1 MSEMSEMNFSREPE
15 RLMESLMENRDRLSR
30 LRVLQALTDLYLD
43 ADSYEAARECIEEV
57 LAQSAQLELSQEE
70 RGILLYKLGR
80 ALRAMARLP
89 EAVRKTEQA
98 REALRES
105 GSREYLGKVELLSAE
120 IAMAGGEY
128 ESCLRHCMV
137 ALPLIESFG
146 HEREKAKAQRIAGL
160 AHFRLG
166 NLNECRRNFEDSL
179 EICRHSGDL
188 EGSGKSYS
196 NLGLLFT
203 CRGEWARARECL
215 AQALEIAASAGNT
228 VQIAIRSYN
237 MGCLER
243 KSGRWDV
250 AEEYLNKSLD
260 LFRSVEHPAGVSW
273 ALSELGI
280 LFSQRGELEMAK
292 DYLVGARDYVR
303 GLGLHRE
310 EFFAVVAL
318 ARALVDAG
326 RWQEALE
333 PIEEAVANV
342 NSHAPQG
349 DLACEALTVYAECL
363 AAAGRSMDAREQAL
377 RATELARKLTGRYE
391 EGAAQR
397 ALGAASDGAAAIH
410 AFERSLK
417 ILRDLGDDHEVA
429 VTLARYGGR
438 LAVVGETADEA
449 RRARSYMLEAHAIF
463 DRLGAREFA
472 DSLEERLAGLESRE
486 GLFVQRKNARKDS
499 CCEPEL
505 AETQKKLESLGFVT
519 RNKAILEQIAKWGH
533 TNARMLIY
541 GATGTGKERMA
552 EAIHNMGV
560 RKSKPYVVV
569 DCAGLAE
576 SLAESELFGHVKG
589 AFTNAIIDKPGL
601 FEAADGG
608 TILLDEV
615 GELPAA
621 IQAKLLRVLQEGEVR
636 RVGSTRSRKVDV
648 RVIAATNR
656 NLERE
661 VEKGNFR
668 RDLYFRLKGAVINLP
683 LLRERPEDIPA
694 LVAHF
699 VRLAEGNSG
708 RTYLLSDEVLE
719 VLTKN
724 KWDGNVRE
732 LRTEVELLLES
743 STDCVIGLE
752 HLPSK
757 LRAEAVP
764 ESVTQVAMPHRDA
777 NAALIDEALWAL
789 RLHKGN
795 KTLAAKELGITR
807 QALHKRLKKLGGVVS
822 AELQA

>member
-1 MSEMSEMNFSREPE
+1 MREKDFSREPE

-57 LAQSAQLELSQEE
+57 LAQSAQLALSQEE

-89 EAVRKTEQA
+89 EAAKRTEQA
-98 REALRES
+98 REALRDG
-105 GSREYLGKVELLSAE
+105 GSKECLGAVELLSAE

-128 ESCLRHCMV
+128 ETCLRHCMI

-146 HEREKAKAQRIAGL
+146 GEKEKSKAQRIAGL

-179 EICRHSGDL
+179 EISRRCGDV

-215 AQALEIAASAGNT
+215 AQALEIAGSSGNI

-250 AEEYLNKSLD
+250 AEEYLNKALD

-280 LFSQRGELEMAK
+280 LFSQRGELEMAV

-318 ARALVDAG
+318 TRALVDAG
-326 RWQEALE
+326 RWEEALE
-333 PIEEAVANV
+333 PIEEAVASIS
-342 NSHAPQG
+342 SHAPNG
-349 DLACEALTVYAECL
+349 DLACEAMTVYAECL
-363 AAAGRSMDAREQAL
+363 AAAGRTMDARETAL
-377 RATELARKLTGRYE
+377 RATELAQKLTGRYE
-391 EGAAQR
+391 EGAAHR
-397 ALGAASDGAAAIH
+397 ALGVASEGTVATR

-417 ILRDLGDDHEVA
+417 TFRDLGDDHEIA
-429 VTLARYGGR
+429 VTLLRYGGY
-438 LAVVGETADEA
+438 LAAAGETADET
-449 RRARSYMLEAHAIF
+449 RRARGYLLEAHATF

-472 DSLEERLAGLESRE
+472 DSLEEKLAGLESRE
-486 GLFVQRKNARKDS
+486 GLFVRRKKDKQES
-499 CCEPEL
+499 FCEPEL
-505 AETQKKLESLGFVT
+505 AGTQDELESLGFVT
-519 RNKAILEQIAKWGH
+519 RNKAILQQIAKWGH
-533 TNARMLIY
+533 TNVRMLIH
-541 GATGTGKERMA
+541 GKTGTGKERIA
-552 EAIHNMGV
+552 EAIHNMGA

-608 TILLDEV
+608 TVLLDEV

-636 RVGSTRSRKVDV
+636 RVGSTRPRRVDL

-656 NLERE
+656 DLEEE

-668 RDLYFRLKGAVINLP
+668 RDLYFRLRGAVIDLP
-683 LLRERPEDIPA
+683 LLRKRPEDIPA
-694 LVAHF
+694 LVDYF
-699 VRLAEGNSG
+699 VSLQEKNSG
-708 RTYLLSDEVLE
+708 RTYLISDEVVEILSQNE
-719 VLTKN
+719 
-724 KWDGNVRE
+724 WEGNVRE
-732 LRTEVELLLES
+732 LRTELELLLES
-743 STDCVIGLE
+743 SADGVIGPE
-752 HLPSK
+752 DLPDR
-757 LRAEAVP
+757 LRKKPEPVTLVEVP
-764 ESVTQVAMPHRDA
+764 GGDR
-777 NAALIDEALWAL
+777 NAALREETLWAL
-789 RLHKGN
+789 RQHNGN

-807 QALHKRLKKLGGVVS
+807 QALHKRLKKLGGLTS
-822 AELQA
+822 AKLLA

>member
-1 MSEMSEMNFSREPE
+1 MKEMDFSREPE
-15 RLMESLMENRDRLSR
+15 RLVESLMENRDRLSR

-57 LAQSAQLELSQEE
+57 LAQSTQLALSQEE

-89 EAVRKTEQA
+89 EAASKTEQA
-98 REALRES
+98 REALRDS
-105 GSREYLGKVELLSAE
+105 GSLEYLGKVELLSAE

-128 ESCLRHCMV
+128 ETCLRHCMI

-146 HEREKAKAQRIAGL
+146 GEKEKSKAQRIAGL
-160 AHFRLG
+160 AHFRIG
-166 NLNECRRNFEDSL
+166 NLTECRRNFEESL
-179 EICRHSGDL
+179 EISRHCGDV

-215 AQALEIAASAGNT
+215 AQALEIAGSSGNT
-228 VQIAIRSYN
+228 VQIATRSYN

-250 AEEYLNKSLD
+250 AKEYLGKSLD

-310 EFFAVVAL
+310 EFFAAVAL
-318 ARALVDAG
+318 ARAMVDAG

-333 PIEEAVANV
+333 PIEEAVASV
-342 NSHAPQG
+342 NSHAPEG
-349 DLACEALTVYAECL
+349 DLACEAMTVYAECL
-363 AAAGRSMDAREQAL
+363 AAAGRTVDARRQAL
-377 RATELARKLTGRYE
+377 RATELAQKLTGRYE
-391 EGAAQR
+391 EGAAHR
-397 ALGAASDGAAAIH
+397 ALGVTSVGAVAVR

-417 ILRDLGDDHEVA
+417 TLRELGDDHEVA
-429 VTLARYGGR
+429 VTLAGYGRY
-438 LAVVGETADEA
+438 LADAGETQDEA
-449 RRARSYMLEAHAIF
+449 RRARSHMLEAHAIF
-463 DRLGAREFA
+463 DRLGAKNFA
-472 DSLEERLAGLESRE
+472 ESLEAKLAGLESRE
-486 GLFVQRKNARKDS
+486 GLFLYRKKAQDEV

-505 AETQKKLESLGFVT
+505 AKTQKELEDLGFVT

-533 TNARMLIY
+533 TNVRVLVY
-541 GATGTGKERMA
+541 GETGTGKERIA
-552 EAIHNMGV
+552 EAIHNMGA

-589 AFTNAIIDKPGL
+589 AFTNAIIDKAGL

-615 GELPAA
+615 GELPVT

-636 RVGSTRSRKVDV
+636 RVGSTNARKIDV

-656 NLERE
+656 NLEEE
-661 VEKGNFR
+661 VERGTFR

-683 LLRERPEDIPA
+683 LLRERSEDIPA
-694 LVAHF
+694 LVEYF
-699 VRLAEGNSG
+699 VR
-708 RTYLLSDEVLE
+708 
-719 VLTKN
+719 
-724 KWDGNVRE
+724 
-732 LRTEVELLLES
+732 
-743 STDCVIGLE
+743 
-752 HLPSK
+752 
-757 LRAEAVP
+757 
-764 ESVTQVAMPHRDA
+764 
-777 NAALIDEALWAL
+777 
-789 RLHKGN
+789 
-795 KTLAAKELGITR
+795 
-807 QALHKRLKKLGGVVS
+807 
-822 AELQA
+822 

>member
-1 MSEMSEMNFSREPE
+1 MSEMNEKDYSREPE

-57 LAQSAQLELSQEE
+57 LAQSAQLALNQEE

-80 ALRAMARLP
+80 SLRAMARLP
-89 EAVRKTEQA
+89 EAAKRAEQA
-98 REALRES
+98 REALRDG

-120 IAMAGGEY
+120 IAIAGGEY
-128 ESCLRHCMV
+128 ETCLKHCLI

-146 HEREKAKAQRIAGL
+146 AEKEKAKALRIAGL
-160 AHFRLG
+160 AHYRLG
-166 NLNECRRNFEDSL
+166 NLNECRRNFEESL
-179 EICRHSGDL
+179 DISRHCGDV

-215 AQALEIAASAGNT
+215 AQALEIAGSSGNI

-280 LFSQRGELEMAK
+280 LFSQKGELEMAV

-318 ARALVDAG
+318 SRALVDIG
-326 RWQEALE
+326 RWEEALE
-333 PIEEAVANV
+333 PIEEAIAHIS
-342 NSHAPQG
+342 SHAPEG
-349 DLACEALTVYAECL
+349 DLACEARAVYAECL
-363 AAAGRSMDAREQAL
+363 AAAGRTVDAREEAL
-377 RATELARKLTGRYE
+377 RATELAQKLTGRYE
-391 EGAAQR
+391 EGAAYR
-397 ALGAASDGAAAIH
+397 ALGVVSEGAVATR

-417 ILRDLGDDHEVA
+417 TLRELGDDFEIA
-429 VTLARYGGR
+429 LTLSGFGR
-438 LAVVGETADEA
+438 HLGTEGETAVEA
-449 RRARSYMLEAHAIF
+449 RRARSYLLEAHAIF
-463 DRLGAREFA
+463 DRLGATKLAEA
-472 DSLEERLAGLESRE
+472 LEEELAGLESRE
-486 GLFVQRKNARKDS
+486 GLFVRRRRTWKSS

-505 AETQKKLESLGFVT
+505 EDTQNELESLGFVT
-519 RNKAILEQIAKWGH
+519 RNKAILKQVAKWGH
-533 TNARMLIY
+533 TNVRMLVY
-541 GATGTGKERMA
+541 GETGTGKERIT
-552 EAIHNMGV
+552 EAIHNMSA

-615 GELPAA
+615 GELSAT

-636 RVGSTRSRKVDV
+636 RVGSTRPRKIDV

-656 NLERE
+656 NLEEE
-661 VEKGNFR
+661 VGKGTFR
-668 RDLYFRLKGAVINLP
+668 RDLYFRLKGALIELP

-694 LVAHF
+694 LVEYF
-699 VRLAEGNSG
+699 VRMHETTSG

-719 VLTKN
+719 ALSSN
-724 KWDGNVRE
+724 DWEGNVRE
-732 LRTEVELLLES
+732 LRTEIELLLES
-743 STDCVIGLE
+743 SADGMVEFE
-752 HLPSK
+752 HLPK
-757 LRAEAVP
+757 RLRAKPRLVERVEVP
-764 ESVTQVAMPHRDA
+764 GSDR
-777 NAALIDEALWAL
+777 NAAVVDETLWAL
-789 RLHKGN
+789 RRHNGN
-795 KTLAAKELGITR
+795 RTLAARELGISR
-807 QALHKRLKKLGGVVS
+807 QALHKRLKKLGGVTS